1 MWKKLRILNCDFLM
15 IPILTLIATCLPID
29 VEIIQSTLKRPN
41 MKVIRTSVI
50 YRSEIILEVKS
61 KPTVKNKLYQIVFDL
76 LNNLE
81 RHAIIYEATVT
92 ECNDMMKELQ
102 KNFDPTIIG
111 MYYGKLT
118 SKEQSIIFTN
128 WKNKTIKIMSATL
141 AFGMG
146 INVNDVTLI
155 IYTTLPI
162 SYDRYVQ
169 EIGRA
174 GRSGQLSRAIL
185 FYSRSDI
192 RTLLTILSN
201 GQER

>member
-1 MWKKLRILNCDFLM
+1 MV
-15 IPILTLIATCLPID
+15 PVLTLTVTCSLVD
-29 VEIIQSTLKRPN
+29 VEIIQSILERPN
-41 MKVIRTSVI
+41 MKVIRTSI
-50 YRSEIILEVKS
+50 IHRPEITLEIKS
-61 KPTVKNKLYQIVFDL
+61 KPIAKNKLYQIIFDL
-76 LNNLE
+76 LDNLE
-81 RHAIIYEATVT
+81 GRVIIYGATVI

-102 KNFDPTIIG
+102 KNFDPAIIG
-111 MYYGKLT
+111 MYHGKLT
-118 SKEQSIIFTN
+118 SKEQSIISAN
-128 WKNKTIKIMSATL
+128 WKNKIIKIMSATS

-146 INVNDVTLI
+146 INVNNVTLI
-155 IYTTLPI
+155 IHTTLPM

-174 GRSGQLSRAIL
+174 GRSGQQSRAIL

>member
-1 MWKKLRILNCDFLM
+1 MGILNCDFPMVPVLA
-15 IPILTLIATCLPID
+15 LTATCSPID

-50 YRSEIILEVKS
+50 YRPEIILEVKS
-61 KPTVKNKLYQIVFDL
+61 KPTVKNKLYQAVFDL

-81 RHAIIYEATVT
+81 GRAIIYGATVT

-111 MYYGKLT
+111 MYHGKLT
-118 SKEQSIIFTN
+118 SKEQSIISTN
-128 WKNKTIKIMSATL
+128 WKNKTIKIMSATS

-155 IYTTLPI
+155 IHTTLPM